1 MEHKAFKLI
10 KNQNRRPP
18 PKRGQIMK
26 KILKDWFGSAGGKR
40 RRNGL
45 VSRDG
50 KYLRWTRTPGGPA
63 HSGQTLQKLLA
74 LHALSTIWCVFS
86 DLDEMVVKLND
97 HS

>member
-26 KILKDWFGSAGGKR
+26 KILRDWFGSAGGKR
-40 RRNGL
+40 RGNGL

-50 KYLRWTRTPGGPA
+50 KYLRWTRTPG
-63 HSGQTLQKLLA
+63 A

>member
-26 KILKDWFGSAGGKR
+26 KILTDWFGSAGGKR
-40 RRNGL
+40 RGNGL

-50 KYLRWTRTPGGPA
+50 KYLRWTRLPWGPA
-63 HSGQTLQKLLA
+63 HSGQTLQKILGLI
-74 LHALSTIWCVFS
+74 LGKNLKPI
-86 DLDEMVVKLND
+86 E
-97 HS
+97 